1 MSYQTT
7 NSQSLFELAKHSIP
21 GGVNS
26 PVRSFY
32 GVGGT
37 PIFMQRGAGAY
48 IFDVDHNRYVDYV
61 CSWGPLIL
69 GHAYPNVI
77 SQVKAAIENGLGY
90 GAPTAI
96 EGEFAAKI
104 CELMPNIEMLRF
116 VNSGTE
122 ATMTALRIARG
133 YTKKNKI
140 IKFSGCYHGH
150 SDALL
155 VKAGS
160 GALTLGVPTSA
171 GVPQDVI
178 QHTLTADFNNLDSVQ
193 QLFEQFADD
202 IAAVI
207 VEPIAGNMNCVPGTA
222 KFLNGLRT
230 LCTEYKSLLIFDEV
244 MTGFR
249 ITLGGAQN
257 YFNIKP
263 DLTALGKVIGGGLPV
278 GAVGGRKEI
287 MEQLA
292 PLGPVYQAGTLS
304 GNPIAMAA
312 GLATI
317 QELTATNFYNDLN
330 IHTER
335 LVKGIADLAAHY
347 HIPFATN
354 QVHSMFGFFF
364 TELNEVTCYADV
376 MRSDVERFKKF
387 FHAML
392 EQGVYLAPSAFEA
405 GFTSSAHQAQQI
417 DETLN
422 ATERVF
428 KKKLI

>member
-1 MSYQTT
+1 MPQQTNT
-7 NSQSLFELAKHSIP
+7 STTLFDFAKQYIP
-21 GGVNS
+21 GGVDS

-37 PIFMQRGAGAY
+37 PIFMQRGTGAY
-48 IFDVDHNRYVDYV
+48 IYDVDHNQYIDYV
-61 CSWGPLIL
+61 LSWGPLIL
-69 GHAYPNVI
+69 GHAYPKVI
-77 SQVKAAIENGLGY
+77 NNVKAAVENGLGF
-90 GAPTAI
+90 GTPTKI

-160 GALTLGVPTSA
+160 GALTLGIPTSA
-171 GVPQDVI
+171 GVPADVI
-178 QHTLTADFNNLDSVQ
+178 QHTLTADFNDLDSVQ
-193 QLFEQFADD
+193 KLFEQFSDD
-202 IAAVI
+202 VAAVI
-207 VEPIAGNMNCVPGTA
+207 VEPIAGNMSCVLGTA
-222 KFLNGLRT
+222 DFLNGLRS

-278 GAVGGRKEI
+278 GAVGGSKEI
-287 MEQLA
+287 MSQLA

-304 GNPIAMAA
+304 GNPIAMTA
-312 GLATI
+312 GFATV
-317 QELTATNFYNDLN
+317 QELTAPNFYKDLN
-330 IHTER
+330 TQTER
-335 LVKGIADLAAHY
+335 LVKGLADLAVHY
-347 HIPFATN
+347 HIPFVTN

-364 TELNEVTCYADV
+364 TELEKVTCYADV
-376 MRSDVERFKKF
+376 MLSNVERFKKF

-392 EQGVYLAPSAFEA
+392 EHGVYLAPSAFEA

-417 DETLN
+417 DETLT
-422 ATERVF
+422 AAETVF
-428 KKKLI
+428 KNL